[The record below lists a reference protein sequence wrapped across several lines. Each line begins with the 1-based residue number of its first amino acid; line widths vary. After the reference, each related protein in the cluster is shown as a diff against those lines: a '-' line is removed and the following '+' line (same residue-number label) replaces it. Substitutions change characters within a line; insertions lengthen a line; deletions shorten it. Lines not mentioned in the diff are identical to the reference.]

1 MVLLKWYFSKAPKSR
16 LHPDIIDD
24 VETLASSPCQGRQP
38 ALHDKLE
45 TDTKK
50 KKNTEKNI
58 KKKAL
63 RTLWV
68 RRKKKAA

>member
-1 MVLLKWYFSKAPKSR
+1 MGDNQNINKINGFDENIKEISKEIKVSKDNKKVKKS
-16 LHPDIIDD
+16 LS
-24 VETLASSPCQGRQP
+24 V
-38 ALHDKLE
+38 
-45 TDTKK
+45 KK